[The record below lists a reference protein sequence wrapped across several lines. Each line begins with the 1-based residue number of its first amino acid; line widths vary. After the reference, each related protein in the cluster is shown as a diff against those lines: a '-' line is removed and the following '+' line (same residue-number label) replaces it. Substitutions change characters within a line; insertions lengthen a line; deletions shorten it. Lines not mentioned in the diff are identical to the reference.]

1 MKRSVEKKMISFA
14 AVLVLAFSASG
25 ADLLN
30 ADFQGAATT
39 DLLPLTAAQRN
50 VILDS
55 GTSIGSWADNSS
67 AVNTLYKI
75 AEDETGNKVLV
86 FSSINNMPTL
96 ADADFTAAAD
106 LSINELIVSWDW
118 MHADEGGGGTGEAII
133 ELLDSSDQALFE
145 VRWVD
150 GGSLHVAG
158 TGLGVFKRE
167 LPGVATTV
175 LSSSNWDPLA
185 MQLKLTD
192 SAMEVSVGG
201 VVQTNLV
208 GVYTGVS
215 GLRFKSTS
223 NRSYSHGGMWIDNI
237 RAELI
242 PLTGLPGI
250 RLYTIQ
256 NATP

>member
-1 MKRSVEKKMISFA
+1 MKKMISFT
-14 AVLVLAFSASG
+14 AVLALTVSVG
-25 ADLLN
+25 AVDLLN

-118 MHADEGGGGTGEAII
+118 MHADEGGGGTGQAII
-133 ELLDSSDQALFE
+133 ELLDSSDQVLFE
-145 VRWVD
+145 VKWVD
-150 GGSLHVAG
+150 GGALSAAG
-158 TGLGVFKRE
+158 TSLGNFKKE
-167 LPGVATTV
+167 LQGTTNTV
-175 LSSSNWDPLA
+175 LTSSNWDPLA
-185 MQLKLTD
+185 MQFRLTD
-192 SAMEVSVGG
+192 EDLEISVGG

-208 GVYTGVS
+208 MAVTEVS
-215 GLRFKSTS
+215 ALRFRSTS
-223 NRSYSHGGMWIDNI
+223 NQSWSHGGMWIDNI

-250 RLYTIQ
+250 RLFTIR